1 MRMKTGSLKG
11 TMLRRHHRRV
21 RVIKKATHKA
31 NQSLLTLMNRL
42 YWGKGL
48 PLSRKNALA
57 LAKILANAGEFAAAR
72 LLGASYDWGVG
83 VRRDTKQA
91 LKYWCIGADLG
102 DVYCQVNLAYAYDTG
117 LGTPKD
123 KKKAIRWYRRAADAG
138 NVDAK
143 LNLEALMRRRN
154 ADRGS

>member
-1 MRMKTGSLKG
+1 M
-11 TMLRRHHRRV
+11 
-21 RVIKKATHKA
+21 
-31 NQSLLTLMNRL
+31 
-42 YWGKGL
+42 GKGV
-48 PLSRKNALA
+48 A
-57 LAKILANAGEFAAAR
+57 AKSKKCLGASEDIANAGEFAAAR